1 MKIVSKT
8 SLGMI
13 LILALA
19 VCTLAAEKPVLC
31 VYTEYKPA
39 NFVDEKGD
47 HTGFFVDIARELFE
61 RRLGYRLEFR
71 IYPWA
76 RCQTMLER
84 GEADFIMTI
93 PTDER
98 LNYSRSVPTP
108 IWIKQYRIVTLRDH
122 PRMNAIESIRS
133 RNDLAASGVCVLSYL
148 GNNWSKERLEAIG
161 IPVINAPTVDGMYNM
176 LLAKRGDI
184 LVEDTLLAQTYI
196 LVHKLKERLTITGG
210 IVDESPFHILIG
222 ENSHLVQSFSR
233 ISDALREM
241 KADGTIDR
249 ITSQYAK
256 R

>member
-1 MKIVSKT
+1 MKTVSMPT
-8 SLGMI
+8 LGKV

-19 VCTLAAEKPVLC
+19 LYPLAAEKPVLC
-31 VYTEYKPA
+31 VYTEYNPA
-39 NFVDEKGD
+39 NFADEEGN

-98 LNYSRSVPTP
+98 LKYSRSVLTP
-108 IWIKQYRIVTLRDH
+108 ILMKQYRIVTLRDH
-122 PRMNAIESIRS
+122 PRMKAIESIRS
-133 RNDLAASGVCVLSYL
+133 RNDLAASGFSVLSYL
-148 GNNWSKERLEAIG
+148 GHNWSKERLEAIG

-184 LVEDTLLAQTYI
+184 LVEDTLLAQTFI
-196 LVHKLKERLTITGG
+196 LVHKLQERLIITGG
-210 IVDESPFHILIG
+210 IVDESTFHILIG
-222 ENSHLVQSFSR
+222 EKSQLIKSFSR

-241 KADGTIDR
+241 KADGTIDH

-256 R
+256 Q